1 MAITGVGSIN
11 YYAYNA
17 GTNKLHL
24 KDGTDNDF
32 TSWFNEE
39 KKEGELSDEISG
51 FDYSNKAVLKAAM
64 EWWFKPEYYKFVWG
78 EDWRPQASGEDAEGN
93 KIYNIEISNVESW
106 KTVAKCEGNGEFVSL
121 AATWLKPGETMEAGR
136 PYYNSDTW
144 FEEDC
149 KEELGDTF
157 QMPKSGQ
164 ELSSAIDQ
172 NPKFA
177 KLYYNA
183 LSKYNKWWDMYEGWL
198 NSSVNQWEE
207 DDLKRLDT
215 RDRLQPKK
223 GENKTLN

>member
-11 YYAYNA
+11 YYIYNA

-39 KKEGELSDEISG
+39 KEEVELSNEING
-51 FDYSNKAVLKAAM
+51 YDYTNKAVLKTAM
-64 EWWFKPEYYKFVWG
+64 EWWFGKLKESNWNPEEAGVD
-78 EDWRPQASGEDAEGN
+78 ELGN
-93 KIYNIEISNVESW
+93 KLYDIAIKNTKTWE
-106 KTVAKCEGNGEFVSL
+106 TVATIGGGELIAHS
-121 AATWLKPGETMEAGR
+121 ATWLKPGETMEAGR
-136 PYYNSDTW
+136 SYYNSDTW
-144 FEEDC
+144 FEDDC

-223 GENKTLN
+223 GENKTVN